1 MTPPTETNSANP
13 LYLRRAGVFLLMV
26 VLAGFFPLGSQFTPE
41 EIDQRPQ
48 WEEFLAA
55 ATVTDSEQMGGREA
69 VTQPWKLTLEK
80 DEIVRNAL
88 WKNPEGRMGGY
99 IEGWRYEIAAYL
111 MDKHL
116 GLNMVPPTVEFR
128 FRGDRGSCQLWI
140 DDVMSLKDKEDN
152 NIPVPGGLTL
162 VKWNRAT
169 YLLRAFDNLIANE
182 DRHQNQILITKDWRI
197 LLIDHSRSFRYTKK
211 FRTSLINKDKP
222 MSALPRAFVERLKEL
237 NAEGIAAATQ
247 GYITDTEIAAIL
259 DRRDLILA
267 EIEKLIARDGEIQV
281 LY

>member
-1 MTPPTETNSANP
+1 M
-13 LYLRRAGVFLLMV
+13 RRAGLSAVFVLLAV
-26 VLAGFFPLGSQFTPE
+26 FGPLRSQFTPE
-41 EIDQRPQ
+41 EIDARER

-55 ATVTDSEQMGGREA
+55 ASVTDAEQMGGREA
-69 VTQPWKLTLEK
+69 VTQPWKLTMEK
-80 DEIVRNAL
+80 DGIVRNAL

-116 GLNMVPPTVEFR
+116 GLNMVPPTVEIR
-128 FRGDRGSCQLWI
+128 FRGNRGSCQLWI
-140 DDVMSLKDKEDN
+140 DDVMSLKHKENN

-197 LLIDHSRSFRYTKK
+197 ILIDHSRSFRSTKK

-222 MSALPRAFVERLKEL
+222 MSALPKAFVERLKEL

-247 GYITDTEIAAIL
+247 GYITDVEIAAIL
-259 DRRDLILA
+259 ERRDLILS